1 MLGEQTAIKFYFL
14 NPVLVSAKYFKALL
28 HIENQLVTIGTL
40 DWNALTDCVHL
51 KNLFNVLS
59 GW

>member
-40 DWNALTDCVHL
+40 D
-51 KNLFNVLS
+51 
-59 GW
+59 